1 MVLPLLSTVSTG
13 FMVLLVLLT
22 SLSWPLMVPVFIII
36 VLVLLLL
43 LVLLLFIFVVKTGGE
58 AVTWDGRSGRVR
70 IDRSAEWRR
79 FCGSLREF
87 HVPLELRDRS

>member
-1 MVLPLLSTVSTG
+1 MGLPPLGTVSTG

-43 LVLLLFIFVVKTGGE
+43 LLLLLLFIFVVKTGGVGCYE
-58 AVTWDGRSGRVR
+58 GRTVKSSHNIPFRGMAMLV
-70 IDRSAEWRR
+70 
-79 FCGSLREF
+79 
-87 HVPLELRDRS
+87 